1 MRVGVVVWVEGLTL
15 KFRIVEGVRIDRGQL
30 LKIIDGDKKFILR
43 VFDFKPES
51 LLTPA
56 EISRLSHR
64 REHGE
69 DVILYDK
76 SLRLYDTA
84 LAIILCQVEEDGTVH
99 GPTSVPALFTEVEEL
114 DKVDL
119 QQLNL
124 DDGDIVLGTV
134 RSGHRATDVRI
145 TIKGDA
151 AFPHH
156 ILVCGVTGAG
166 KSNLGKVL
174 AFSVLTNPEPKY
186 SLVLFDSESEYFKGS
201 PPDQYGLAHVPESEV
216 RLLYV
221 TSSVDEPGRYTVTL
235 NFEGDVIE
243 RSILMHPLEISYS
256 QLHPLDFILTGDFTA
271 PQEELLWL
279 TWKVKRDDWLNF
291 LLESPSSLVWRVLRK
306 MIHIN
311 TINTAKRKLK
321 YMLGDGDIF
330 KPEPLDTHLLQTIV
344 GSVGRG
350 RVVIFDTPH
359 ATEGEEKLLATVV
372 ARRIFSIYEE
382 MKKSIPKEWS
392 RLPYVLIMVEEAH
405 KYLSRNPVGGSDFR
419 ENIFSIISK
428 RGRKYKIGGL
438 YITQMPGELIEPV
451 IRQSLTKIILSLPT
465 KPDYQKIIQYS
476 PYLDEAEQEIKTL
489 DRGEALLVSPPSGI
503 RFAVPITIFDFNE
516 LVRYR
521 LTEQP
526 RQEVSMP
533 I

>member
-311 TINTAKRKLK
+311 KCR
-321 YMLGDGDIF
+321 
-330 KPEPLDTHLLQTIV
+330 
-344 GSVGRG
+344 
-350 RVVIFDTPH
+350 
-359 ATEGEEKLLATVV
+359 
-372 ARRIFSIYEE
+372 
-382 MKKSIPKEWS
+382 
-392 RLPYVLIMVEEAH
+392 
-405 KYLSRNPVGGSDFR
+405 
-419 ENIFSIISK
+419 
-428 RGRKYKIGGL
+428 
-438 YITQMPGELIEPV
+438 
-451 IRQSLTKIILSLPT
+451 
-465 KPDYQKIIQYS
+465 
-476 PYLDEAEQEIKTL
+476 
-489 DRGEALLVSPPSGI
+489 
-503 RFAVPITIFDFNE
+503 
-516 LVRYR
+516 
-521 LTEQP
+521 
-526 RQEVSMP
+526 
-533 I
+533 